1 MRAAA
6 VLCLVLALA
15 ACGRDDEGEK
25 RAEGEGS
32 VVATTSE
39 TDLPAW
45 LNPTDGT
52 DPARWLA
59 GREAGHALPADDPAA
74 RAMAA
79 SLKTAQE
86 GFIEDQRMMA
96 NRTVQLGQMLGEIG
110 RREPYTALLDGF
122 GAIAARR
129 GRHKSLY
136 GEMCQ
141 HYFNARAQ
149 GADHAAALARLGEK
163 NTPEAR
169 P

>member
-25 RAEGEGS
+25 RAGGEGS

-59 GREAGHALPADDPAA
+59 GREAGHALPADAA
-74 RAMAA
+74 EVRAMGEA
-79 SLKTAQE
+79 LKRAQS
-86 GFIEDQRMMA
+86 GFVEDPRMIA
-96 NRTVQLGQMLGEIG
+96 NRTAQLGQMLAEIG
-110 RREPYTALLDGF
+110 KPESHRGLVEGLGR
-122 GAIAARR
+122 IAAVR
-129 GRHKSLY
+129 GRRKSLY